1 VVGHTRGAVLDAG
14 ALIAIDRGDRE
25 TNRILQQTLP
35 GGVRT
40 SCAAVAQ
47 VWCEGA
53 KQARLALALRGIDVV
68 GLDDEV
74 GRRIGEL
81 LRESG
86 TEDVV
91 DGHVALL
98 ARTGDYVFTSD
109 VRDIGRLLDVR
120 RTHAKI
126 CKSDLGFA
134 GCPGRS

>member
-1 VVGHTRGAVLDAG
+1 MGAVLDAG

-25 TNRILQQTLP
+25 TNRMLQQTRP

-40 SCAAVAQ
+40 SSAVVAQ
-47 VWCEGA
+47 VWREGA

-68 GLDDEV
+68 GLDTQM

-86 TEDVV
+86 TDDVV
-91 DGHVALL
+91 DGHVAVL
-98 ARTGDYVFTSD
+98 ARVGDYVFTSD

-120 RTHAKI
+120 RTHAK
-126 CKSDLGFA
+126 LLQV
-134 GCPGRS
+134 